1 MPLQYRAAVL
11 HAAKTPLALETVTA
25 SVLKPADVLVRIRAT
40 GLCHTDLEVIE
51 GSLRFPMPI
60 VLGHEAAGIVEAVGP
75 EARGVKVGDHVVL
88 SWNPHCGHCFYCDR
102 DLPILCEEYLGEG
115 PKARAFDGESRGQ
128 IVDGRD
134 LQHLM
139 YLGSFG
145 EYCIVPDQQAIVVPK
160 EMPFDRACLIG
171 CGVMTGVGAALNLG
185 AIAHGDTVMVI
196 GCGAVG
202 LAAVQ
207 GARLAG
213 AGAIIAFDLDATKLA
228 IAEKVGATHAVNAS
242 TDDPVKIARRETNG
256 RGADVVIESAGS
268 QTAFRVTT
276 EAVRPGGQVIWL
288 GKVDVQQ
295 DVSFRWGSLM
305 QEKRIRRVSYGNARP
320 RRDFP
325 LLARAYLDGALMLDD
340 LISRRIRLED
350 VNAGFDAL
358 KRGETI
364 RSVVTF
370 D

>member
-1 MPLQYRAAVL
+1 
-11 HAAKTPLALETVTA
+11 
-25 SVLKPADVLVRIRAT
+25 
-40 GLCHTDLEVIE
+40 
-51 GSLRFPMPI
+51 MPI
-60 VLGHEAAGIVEAVGP
+60 VLGHEAAGVVESVGP
-75 EARGVKVGDHVVL
+75 AARGVKPGDHVVL

-128 IVDGRD
+128 LTDGRD

-185 AIAHGDTVMVI
+185 AIAHGDTVIVI

-213 AGAIIAFDLDATKLA
+213 AGAIIAVDLDAAKLA
-228 IAEKVGATHAVNAS
+228 VASKVGATHTVNGS
-242 TDDPVKIARRETNG
+242 TDDPVEIARRETRG
-256 RGADVVIESAGS
+256 RGADVAIESRRQSESIPGHHRSCSSRRTGDLARQGGRPAGC
-268 QTAFRVTT
+268 
-276 EAVRPGGQVIWL
+276 
-288 GKVDVQQ
+288 
-295 DVSFRWGSLM
+295 
-305 QEKRIRRVSYGNARP
+305 RVSLGIANARKAHPP
-320 RRDFP
+320 RQLRQHAP
-325 LLARAYLDGALMLDD
+325 APRLSIARARLSRRGGALMLDD

-350 VNAGFDAL
+350 INAAFDAL